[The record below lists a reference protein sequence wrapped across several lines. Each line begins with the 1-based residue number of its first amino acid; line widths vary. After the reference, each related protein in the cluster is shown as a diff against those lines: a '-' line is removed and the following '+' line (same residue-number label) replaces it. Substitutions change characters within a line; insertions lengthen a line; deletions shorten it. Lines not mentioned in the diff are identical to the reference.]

1 MKLAIILIPYTFV
14 IGACIGSFL
23 NVVIYRLPRG
33 KSLSKP
39 RSYCPKCGNSI
50 PFYLNIPI
58 LSWLMLRGR
67 CRYCK
72 ATISP
77 RYLVIELITGIA
89 FAGLFY
95 CYFIAGTR
103 IVGAD
108 DGARAFVNGHWWV
121 YVLHASLFAAFIA
134 ASAIDL
140 ELWIIPLSLC
150 WFVTAMGVVF
160 STLSG
165 YFVFPA
171 ILEQTSLVPFASAS
185 AAAMALGASLGLFI
199 SLLLLKNGRI
209 RQSYEGLDETI
220 EEALDNAENKDF
232 AAGKPQPEFNDR
244 IEMLKE
250 VVFLIPVAALAAAA
264 YFTLRDNQGWNDF
277 CDGIYVK
284 SFFGS
289 VFGYFI
295 GCATVWITRIL
306 GTLGFGREAM
316 GLGDVH
322 LMGAAGAVIGATAVT
337 LAFFIAPFFG
347 LVWALVGIFSRK
359 SREIPYGPF
368 LSLAVF
374 LVMIFQDVFLQ
385 RLSVMFGI

>member
-1 MKLAIILIPYTFV
+1 MKLATILIPYTFV
-14 IGACIGSFL
+14 VGACIGSFL

-39 RSYCPKCGNSI
+39 RSFCPKCGDSI

-58 LSWLMLRGR
+58 LSWLMLRGK
-67 CRYCK
+67 CRKCK
-72 ATISP
+72 AAISP
-77 RYLVIELITGIA
+77 RYLVIEMITGIA

-103 IVGAD
+103 EMGTAD
-108 DGARAFVNGHWWV
+108 GVRAFVNGHWWI

-140 ELWIIPLSLC
+140 ELWIIPLSIC
-150 WFVTAMGVVF
+150 WFVTAMGLVF
-160 STLSG
+160 STLG
-165 YFVFPA
+165 GFFVFPE
-171 ILEQTSLVPFASAS
+171 ILQRTSLVPFASAGTC
-185 AAAMALGASLGLFI
+185 AMALGGAVGLVI
-199 SLLLLKNGRI
+199 SLVLLKSSLI

-220 EEALDNAENKDF
+220 GDAIDNEDNKDS
-232 AAGKPQPEFNDR
+232 AAAPELEFNDR
-244 IEMLKE
+244 AEVLKE
-250 VVFLIPVAALAAAA
+250 VVFLTPVAALAVAA
-264 YFTLRDNQGWNDF
+264 YFLLKDHQLWQDF
-277 CDGIYVK
+277 CGGIYVK

-295 GCATVWITRIL
+295 GCATVWVTRIL

-322 LMGAAGAVIGATAVT
+322 LMGAAGAVVGATAVT

-347 LVWALVGIFSRK
+347 LIWALIGMFSRK

-374 LVMIFQDVFLQ
+374 LVMIFQDAFLK
-385 RLSVMFGI
+385 RLSDMFGF

>member
-39 RSYCPKCGNSI
+39 RSFCPKCGNSI

-58 LSWLMLRGR
+58 LSWLMLRGK
-67 CRYCK
+67 CKYCK
-72 ATISP
+72 APISP
-77 RYLVIELITGIA
+77 RYLVIEFITGIA

-95 CYFIAGTR
+95 CYFIASTR
-103 IVGAD
+103 SVGAD
-108 DGARAFVNGHWWV
+108 DGVRAFLNGHWWI
-121 YVLHASLFAAFIA
+121 YILHASLIAAFIA

-150 WFVTAMGVVF
+150 WFVTAVGVVF
-160 STLSG
+160 STFSG
-165 YFVFPA
+165 YFVLPQ
-171 ILEQTSLVPFASAS
+171 ILENTSLVPFASPAT
-185 AAAMALGASLGLFI
+185 AALALGGALGLLV
-199 SLLLLKNGRI
+199 SLILLKNGLI

-220 EEALDNAENKDF
+220 EFALDNEENKDSK
-232 AAGKPQPEFNDR
+232 AKPQPEFNDR
-244 IEMLKE
+244 VEVLKE
-250 VVFLIPVAALAAAA
+250 VIFLIPVAAIAMAA
-264 YFTLRDNQGWNDF
+264 YFVLKDNQSWQDLCG
-277 CDGIYVK
+277 GIYAK

-289 VFGYFI
+289 LYGYFI
-295 GCATVWITRIL
+295 GCATVWVTRIL

-337 LAFFIAPFFG
+337 LSFFIAPFFG
-347 LVWALVGIFSRK
+347 LIWALIGVFSRK

-374 LVMIFQDVFLQ
+374 LVMMFQDAFLE